1 MSEQSSLRESRW
13 FAIRLAALVAIAPLA
28 IDAYLPA
35 MPAMAAFYNVDTPR
49 VAISVSLFLAGFAI
63 GQLLGGSF
71 SDRLGRK
78 PVAIAGIF
86 VFTLCSIAIA
96 FSQTLEELLAL
107 RFIQA
112 IGGGFATVT
121 AAAMVRD
128 CFDGARSAQVF
139 SMIGI
144 IMMSAPMLA
153 PAIGATLLLQF
164 NWQSVFIFLGL
175 YGAILLVVLITSFKE
190 TNQHKQ
196 KLSFAK
202 TIGSYASVL
211 GHRGG
216 MPYIVAL
223 AFAYA
228 TMFIFISQSA
238 FIYVEYFGVEEKHF
252 PWFFG
257 ANIVVM
263 MLCNRINIRCLNN
276 HPPQKLIFVGVT
288 LQTLATLSLVLQVT
302 LSEQP
307 SLIGVLA
314 SLMLSVGALGFIN
327 ANGVASALHYFPK
340 NSGTANALIGAIEFL
355 LGGLISSAVALM
367 QDASLL
373 ALSLGML
380 ACAAIAAAILVVNA
394 LVRQSVL
401 RQSEF

>member
-1 MSEQSSLRESRW
+1 
-13 FAIRLAALVAIAPLA
+13 
-28 IDAYLPA
+28 
-35 MPAMAAFYNVDTPR
+35 MPAMAAFYQVDTPR
-49 VAISVSLFLAGFAI
+49 IAVSVSLFLAGFAI

-86 VFTLCSIAIA
+86 VFMLCSVAIA
-96 FSQTLEELLAL
+96 FSQTLDQLLVL
-107 RFIQA
+107 RFLQA

-164 NWQSVFIFLGL
+164 NWQSVFVFLGL
-175 YGAILLVVLITSFKE
+175 YGAVLLLVLMRFFKE
-190 TNQHKQ
+190 TNKHKQ
-196 KLSFAK
+196 TLSIAK
-202 TIGSYASVL
+202 TLYSYWSVL
-211 GHRGG
+211 CHPGG

-238 FIYVEYFGVEEKHF
+238 FIYVEYFGLAEKHF

-263 MLCNRINIRCLNN
+263 MACNRINIRCLNN

-288 LQTLATLSLVLQVT
+288 LQTLATLSLVLQAT
-302 LSEQP
+302 LVAQP

-327 ANGVASALHYFPK
+327 ANGIASALHYFPK

-367 QDASLL
+367 QDSSLVS
-373 ALSLGML
+373 LSFGML
-380 ACAAIAAAILVVNA
+380 ACAAIAAGILIVNA
-394 LVRQSVL
+394 LVRRAKL
-401 RQSEF
+401 KHNLEHNLEHNFGSE